1 MVQIRSKEVIL
12 LHMLILVLNELST
25 ATGLLP
31 SFPGKTHM
39 KPLASQSE
47 NSAHISNE
55 RAIVV
60 GGGPVGLSAALILAN
75 RGYDVSLFEATSAKE
90 IKIFN
95 PALAYLYNINERG
108 QVFTKMFPN
117 IHKMLVERSVAS
129 DDTGYIVAPAD
140 IKKELQTPK
149 RVPTMG
155 AKSYWIPRHT
165 LTTLL
170 WDAVDEHNESRD
182 DNSRI
187 GRIDYEQGVNCVSI
201 HPSNELENHI
211 SVVVLNKNNGEEK
224 IFDGKLVVGADGIKS
239 KVREC
244 LQEQTGLF
252 ESWHYRKNK
261 FKIRKW
267 VTPATGLK
275 LKVLQ
280 LPARYSVKDS
290 NGENIPTKN
299 TDIVALRGIK
309 DGPLDRLTLSSLP
322 VRDSDT
328 IRAGNCIA
336 RPSHVLFTMTTGA
349 EVKVWFKDN
358 YPRLDLDAL
367 ISDDEWERF
376 AKAKGLAFPPC
387 QYSPGLQVSSDNNE
401 CGVLLI
407 GDAAHAFSPDIGQ
420 GINSGFMDVIQF
432 NEILSKTSSNEKSK
446 VSLGAAL
453 KEYEHIQA
461 PEVSDRTFTVSNQ
474 MYCSILRTNIL
485 FLLSPTDKSSD
496 PSC

>member
-1 MVQIRSKEVIL
+1 
-12 LHMLILVLNELST
+12 VL
-25 ATGLLP
+25 
-31 SFPGKTHM
+31 
-39 KPLASQSE
+39 
-47 NSAHISNE
+47 
-55 RAIVV
+55 
-60 GGGPVGLSAALILAN
+60 
-75 RGYDVSLFEATSAKE
+75 
-90 IKIFN
+90 
-95 PALAYLYNINERG
+95 
-108 QVFTKMFPN
+108 TKMFPN

-129 DDTGYIVAPAD
+129 IDTGYIVAPAD
-140 IKKELQTPK
+140 IKKEIQSPK
-149 RVPTMG
+149 LPIMRN
-155 AKSYWIPRHT
+155 SYWIPRHT
-165 LTTLL
+165 LTALL

-182 DNSRI
+182 DNSLI
-187 GRIDYEQGVNCVSI
+187 GRVDYEQGVNCVSI
-201 HPSNELENHI
+201 YPSNELENHI
-211 SVVVLNKNNGEEK
+211 SVVVKNKDNGEEK
-224 IFDGKLVVGADGIKS
+224 IIDGKLVVGADGIKS

-252 ESWHYRKNK
+252 GSWHYKKNK

-280 LPARYSVKDS
+280 LPANRYSIKDS
-290 NGENIPTKN
+290 NGKNIMTKN
-299 TDIVALRGIK
+299 TDIVAVRGIK

-322 VRDSDT
+322 VQDSDA

-336 RPSHVLFTMTTGA
+336 RPNHILWTMTTGA

-420 GINSGFMDVIQF
+420 GINSGFMDVVQF
-432 NEILSKTSSNEKSK
+432 NEILSKTSSNEKSIQSK

-461 PEVSDRTFTVSNQ
+461 PETRALIRLARFGSPYQYNQSLRKDRLGKKLWTANIALRVILNKITFGVFPKPMIMNMSNIELTYRKVVRKADLGTAGLVSVLAF
-474 MYCSILRTNIL
+474 SILKLAVRRNTM
-485 FLLSPTDKSSD
+485 
-496 PSC
+496 